1 VSKPWV
7 INASPVILLSK
18 AGLIHHVPT
27 IARPFIIPEPV
38 AAEIRQCRE
47 VDFAVKWIEGDGKQF
62 IHPAAKELAGLTQAD
77 IGPGERAVISWAAEN
92 SGFVAVLD
100 DSEARRVARRLGVPI
115 LGTVGV
121 ILDLKT
127 AGLVPEI
134 KSHLLEIRR
143 VGGYMSDELFN
154 EALRRAGEKA

>member
-1 VSKPWV
+1 MSKPWV

-27 IARPFIIPEPV
+27 VARPLVIPEPV
-38 AAEIRQCRE
+38 AVEIRQCRE
-47 VDFAVKWIEGDGKQF
+47 VDLAVKWIEGDGKQF
-62 IHPAAKELAGLTQAD
+62 IRPAEKELPGLTQAD
-77 IGPGERAVISWAAEN
+77 IGPGERAVISWAVAN

-100 DSEARRVARRLGVPI
+100 DSEARRVARRLGVSV

-121 ILDLKT
+121 ILDLK
-127 AGLVPEI
+127 AAALVPEI

-154 EALRRAGEKA
+154 EALRRAGEKT